1 MKAVHPKHVAS
12 VSALARELALSRQWV
27 TELFKLPDHPKA
39 NGSGHSV
46 TAWRKYVTRRAE
58 KVTSHGSE
66 KTRLQ
71 LELLKIRAARESH
84 ELAVSRDEIRTQIR
98 DEYHQLF
105 SRAMRTFIAELRR
118 MVGELS
124 PRFDAMSA
132 REIYTLWNVRQQE
145 AFEQARLIF
154 QGKEPAS
161 NNHSSTVVPFRERKA
176 AAG

>member
-1 MKAVHPKHVAS
+1 
-12 VSALARELALSRQWV
+12 LALSRQWV

-66 KTRLQ
+66 RARLQ
-71 LELLKIRAARESH
+71 IELLKIRAEREAH
-84 ELAVSRDEIRTQIR
+84 ELAVSRDELREQIH

-105 SRAMRTFIAELRR
+105 ARVIQSFIAELRR

-124 PRFDAMSA
+124 PRFEALSA
-132 REIYTLWNVRQQE
+132 REIYSLWNSRQQE
-145 AFEQARLIF
+145 AFDRARVTF
-154 QGKEPAS
+154 RGKEQPAKK
-161 NNHSSTVVPFRERKA
+161 NYTATVVPFQQGKVVT
-176 AAG
+176 G